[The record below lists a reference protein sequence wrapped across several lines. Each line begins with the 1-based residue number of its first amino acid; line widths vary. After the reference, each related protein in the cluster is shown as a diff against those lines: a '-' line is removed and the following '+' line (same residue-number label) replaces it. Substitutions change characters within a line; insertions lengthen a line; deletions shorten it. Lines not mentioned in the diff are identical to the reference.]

1 MSNVPETATY
11 EAGIYQIETTDPVLG
26 GANGIANTQA
36 KQLANRTTWLK
47 ARADQVDAAAGGHDS
62 LAARLDVLEADVAGT
77 SPDTM
82 NALTA
87 VVMQAMS
94 DSGLALREVMKTINQ
109 RFQTGSA
116 TIRNT
121 GVIAGCDVTAG
132 GTGRLVNLS
141 SGTIYLN
148 GVMQGVAAQTSTASI
163 AQNTGA
169 ATGYVELYLDST
181 GDLKATNLD
190 EVAPAGTLPLY
201 LVTVPAGNTA
211 EDLAGCTLSK
221 VASVQPGYPMF
232 LTALP
237 KASVVLPY
245 NLDSTDY
252 TVDIEVVSYDGAAQ
266 QIGCIHAVN
275 KTTTGFDIELNGSA
289 DTVVVAWTAR
299 KLDL

>member
-1 MSNVPETATY
+1 MANVTEASTY
-11 EAGIYQIETTDPVLG
+11 ESGIYQIETTDPVLG
-26 GANGIANTQA
+26 GANGIANVQA
-36 KQLANRTTWLK
+36 KQLASRTKYLK
-47 ARADQVDAAAGGHDS
+47 ERADQVDAAAAGFAS
-62 LAARLDVLEADVAGT
+62 LDARLDQLAGDVAGT

-87 VVMQAMS
+87 VVMQAIA

-109 RFQTGSA
+109 RFQTGQV

-148 GVMQGVAAQTSTASI
+148 GVMQGIVAQTSTASI

-169 ATGYVELYLDST
+169 ATGYVELYLDNT

-190 EVAPAGTLPLY
+190 EVAPAGTLLLY
-201 LVTVPAGNTA
+201 RVTVPAGNTA

-221 VASVQPGYPMF
+221 VATVQPGYPMF

-245 NLDSTDY
+245 NLDSADY

-275 KTTTGFDIELNGSA
+275 KATTGFDIELNGSA
-289 DTVVVAWTAR
+289 DTVVLNWTAR